1 MPCRLTR
8 DIALLVVHTMQTDDD
23 DVEVQDGSAQCCLLT
38 CPPSYSDTRTSP
50 ERQRAAVPR
59 VFHCP
64 RPASRLGLRGFGVCD
79 GIAVTCL
86 SVGGCSVTSSCIAMR
101 AEFFFRRPPRATAFS
116 CKLRCANW
124 SSFRKNSFLDAA
136 EYRATAFTCPLLNDA
151 PLPVFSVPKE
161 EGRHSG
167 YRRAESG

>member
-1 MPCRLTR
+1 MQRAAMLASPRANATVLAASTAYYGWLERAQTRLGSYGPDGAARQRDREEFEGDFAHLALHACMPCRLTR

-64 RPASRLGLRGFGVCD
+64 RPASRLGLRGFGV
-79 GIAVTCL
+79 
-86 SVGGCSVTSSCIAMR
+86 
-101 AEFFFRRPPRATAFS
+101 
-116 CKLRCANW
+116 
-124 SSFRKNSFLDAA
+124 
-136 EYRATAFTCPLLNDA
+136 
-151 PLPVFSVPKE
+151 
-161 EGRHSG
+161 
-167 YRRAESG
+167 